1 MRLYGFIQKYN
12 YTTKYTQVQVHQS
25 NKYTRSETR
34 STPKYKYTRSKNLN
48 TLKTKVH
55 LSENLSKITYKP
67 KYNYKKKSK
76 CPKHK
81 Y

>member
-34 STPKYKYTRSKNLN
+34 STPKYKYTRSK
-48 TLKTKVH
+48 KPEYTKNQ
-55 LSENLSKITYKP
+55 STP
-67 KYNYKKKSK
+67 
-76 CPKHK
+76 
-81 Y
+81 